1 MRKSL
6 VFGTIAL
13 QLVFGMW
20 SLKAARAAMLNV
32 VAAESTYG
40 VIVEAIGSPYVKV
53 ISIIKNPNVDPHT
66 FEADPAIAREVAQ
79 AKVAVLNGMGYDDWM
94 NKLLAANPVA
104 GRQVVIAADLDPHLV
119 MEDKNPH
126 LFYDP
131 RIALLTA
138 ARLSE
143 LFSRDDPAHAA
154 QFAGNFKNFSRS
166 LLRIYDA
173 AQTVMAQYPALT
185 VTATEPVAGYMLRLL
200 GYKSIN
206 EKFQFDVMNDSEPTP
221 REAAAYEN
229 SLRRHQAVLLLYN
242 QQVTSPLTRR
252 MQDIARKAGVP
263 VVGVDE
269 FVPPHTGYVQWQ
281 VNTLNA
287 LNKALKQKAAK
298 DRSR

>member
-6 VFGTIAL
+6 VLGTIAL

-20 SLKAARAAMLNV
+20 FLKAARAATLNV

-40 VIVEAIGSPYVKV
+40 VIVEAIGGPYVKV

-66 FEADPAIAREVAQ
+66 FEADPAVAREVAQ
-79 AKVAVLNGMGYDDWM
+79 AKVAVLNGIGYDDWM

-126 LFYDP
+126 IFYDP

-138 ARLSE
+138 VRLSE

-154 QFAGNFKNFSRS
+154 QFAANFKKFSRS
-166 LLRIYDA
+166 LLQIYDA
-173 AQTVMAQYPALT
+173 AQKVMARYPALT
-185 VTATEPVAGYMLRLL
+185 VTATEPVVGYMLRLL
-200 GYKSIN
+200 GYRSIN
-206 EKFQFDVMNDSEPTP
+206 QKFQFDVMNDTEPAP
-221 REAAAYEN
+221 QEAAAYED

-242 QQVTSPLTRR
+242 QQVTSPLTKR

-298 DRSR
+298 DRS